1 MEQANGPTSCG
12 TTSWARSRA
21 THGLGI
27 PGVWLADLEQRLM
40 TIYREPSPDGY
51 LSQETVDP
59 DPAGVS

>member
-1 MEQANGPTSCG
+1 
-12 TTSWARSRA
+12 
-21 THGLGI
+21 
-27 PGVWLADLEQRLM
+27 M